1 VPGVRAR
8 FAGEEP
14 SVTAASTHLCCAR
27 CRLRFT
33 PAVAAYVM
41 ACPECGEPPQPIASL
56 ELTFGFRLIGP
67 EDLPHELPYAT
78 ARSIALPVPGA
89 RRGKQVK

>member
-1 VPGVRAR
+1 VIPAW
-8 FAGEEP
+8 
-14 SVTAASTHLCCAR
+14 THRCCAR

-33 PAVAAYVM
+33 PAVATYLI
-41 ACPECGEPPQPIASL
+41 ACPECGDPPQPISTL

-78 ARSIALPVPGA
+78 ARSIALPEPGA
-89 RRGKQVK
+89 RRGKEVE

>member
-1 VPGVRAR
+1 MTP
-8 FAGEEP
+8 
-14 SVTAASTHLCCAR
+14 ASTHLCCAH

-33 PAVAAYVM
+33 PALAGYIM
-41 ACPECGEPPQPIASL
+41 ACPECGDPPQPIGSL

-78 ARSIALPVPGA
+78 ARSIALPEPGA
-89 RRGKQVK
+89 QEGKEVE